1 MSENVQAKF
10 DTDKVYNEMDRAY
23 ISAANSND
31 YEKFIGY
38 VKDPVSYFESY
49 ADGLT

>member
-1 MSENVQAKF
+1 
-10 DTDKVYNEMDRAY
+10 MDRAY

-31 YEKFIGY
+31 YKKFIGY